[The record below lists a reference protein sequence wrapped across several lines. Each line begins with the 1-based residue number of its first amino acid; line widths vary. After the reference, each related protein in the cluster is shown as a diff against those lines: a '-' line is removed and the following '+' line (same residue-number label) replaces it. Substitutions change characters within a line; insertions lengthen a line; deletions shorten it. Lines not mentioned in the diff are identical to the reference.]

1 MTSHLNHKLISNFCG
16 IWFSW
21 CANSTLISSVYLP
34 IVSGSRV
41 CGFLHTALA
50 FPSPTPYIVFSVLR
64 VNILLIWKTPPKNV
78 WTRLWTSV
86 AFYKYISVTNFEWR
100 VAYEGKAN
108 QADLGSLST
117 KTLSVIHLPGMTST
131 QQLLWAQIKKS
142 SICPPFF
149 ASLFLFSAS
158 LSVVVGCLAVLME
171 MPAVWLLT
179 PHQVHLLKWQSH
191 LPGRRPLPSSLN

>member
-1 MTSHLNHKLISNFCG
+1 MRLPPHCLGISLTYT
-16 IWFSW
+16 IHS
-21 CANSTLISSVYLP
+21 
-34 IVSGSRV
+34 
-41 CGFLHTALA
+41 
-50 FPSPTPYIVFSVLR
+50 VFS
-64 VNILLIWKTPPKNV
+64 
-78 WTRLWTSV
+78 TSC
-86 AFYKYISVTNFEWR
+86 KYIIDLKNTPKKRLNTSL
-100 VAYEGKAN
+100 EGKAN
-108 QADLGSLST
+108 QSDLGSLST

-158 LSVVVGCLAVLME
+158 LSVYMVVGCLAVLME

>member
-1 MTSHLNHKLISNFCG
+1 MRLPPHCLGISLTYTIHSVF
-16 IWFSW
+16 
-21 CANSTLISSVYLP
+21 STL
-34 IVSGSRV
+34 
-41 CGFLHTALA
+41 CK
-50 FPSPTPYIVFSVLR
+50 YIIDLK
-64 VNILLIWKTPPKNV
+64 KTPKNV
-78 WTRLWTSV
+78 WTRLWTSL

-158 LSVVVGCLAVLME
+158 LSVYMVVGCLAVLME

>member
-1 MTSHLNHKLISNFCG
+1 MRLPPHCLGISLTYTIHSVFSTSCKYIIDLKNTPKKRLNTSLDFCSFLVIYISNKF
-16 IWFSW
+16 WM
-21 CANSTLISSVYLP
+21 
-34 IVSGSRV
+34 
-41 CGFLHTALA
+41 
-50 FPSPTPYIVFSVLR
+50 
-64 VNILLIWKTPPKNV
+64 
-78 WTRLWTSV
+78 
-86 AFYKYISVTNFEWR
+86 

-158 LSVVVGCLAVLME
+158 LSVYMVVGCLAVLME